1 MNTPGDEGESEFERR
16 ARALLTES
24 VTHIDARVR
33 SRLNQARQA
42 AIAEMP
48 DARESAW
55 RQRAVPMGLATAAA
69 VTLVAALV
77 WHQRGAQPVPA
88 DAADM
93 ELLTD
98 GEAFEL
104 IEDDGAF
111 YEWAIS
117 QEAGS

>member
-1 MNTPGDEGESEFERR
+1 MSTPEDPQDSEFEKR
-16 ARALLTES
+16 ARALLNES
-24 VTHIDARVR
+24 VTHVDARVR

-42 AIAEMP
+42 AIAQMP
-48 DARESAW
+48 ETRESAW

-69 VTLVAALV
+69 VTLVAVVA
-77 WHQRGAQPVPA
+77 WHQPPAQPPPT

-93 ELLTD
+93 ELIAD

-104 IEDDGAF
+104 LEDDGVF